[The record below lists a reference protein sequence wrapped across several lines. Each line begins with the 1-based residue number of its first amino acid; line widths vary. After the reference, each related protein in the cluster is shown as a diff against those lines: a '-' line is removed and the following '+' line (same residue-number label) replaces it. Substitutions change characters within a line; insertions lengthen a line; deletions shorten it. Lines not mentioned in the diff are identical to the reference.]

1 MVNNLS
7 RGHPVQVGPASPR
20 VGSGDFGFCLNQQEQ
35 PDSTCFWKPPVL
47 GVPVLGMLGQAV
59 RAPGRPRARNTRCL
73 SGRPLAAITVGKKE
87 VATAVGWLLCFIKR
101 KATEAGLTAEVKVNL
116 SAGFVSWESEA
127 CECEQMH
134 VILSVTLICLN

>member
-1 MVNNLS
+1 MVAVLDEW
-7 RGHPVQVGPASPR
+7 GPSSEYR
-20 VGSGDFGFCLNQQEQ
+20 ELID
-35 PDSTCFWKPPVL
+35 
-47 GVPVLGMLGQAV
+47 VPKAV
-59 RAPGRPRARNTRCL
+59 AEL
-73 SGRPLAAITVGKKE
+73 LAAITVGKKE